1 MVGTRLVWNRLPDEV
16 RAEIRRRV
24 VAGDRAEDIALAL
37 GVGERSVFRIVAQ
50 AGGMPPRWDSR
61 SSSRLALRD
70 REEISL
76 GLERGDTFVSIA
88 GRVGRDP
95 STISREVARNGGRD
109 GYKAW
114 RADQHT
120 HLRAGRPKPEK
131 LALNKALALAVE
143 YLLEQ
148 HCSPEQIAGRLPLEF
163 PDDQDMRVS
172 HETIYQS
179 LFVHGRGALRKELV
193 SCLRSGRIS
202 RRPHGR
208 AVSGKGKIKDMAMI
222 ADRPADVED
231 RAIPGDWEGDLIL
244 GSLASKSS
252 IGTLVERSSRLVVLF
267 PLGQDRSAERTRL
280 ALAEAIQTLPR
291 QMIRSITWDQ
301 GKEMAEHAQFSIDT
315 GVQVWF
321 CDPHAPWQRGT
332 NENTNGLLREYF
344 PKGTDLSQITQATC
358 DAVATQMNNR
368 PRKILGFKTPL
379 ESFTELLALTA

>member
-1 MVGTRLVWNRLPDEV
+1 MVGTRKSPRRLSYELKLEV
-16 RAEIRRRV
+16 RRRV
-24 VAGDRAEDIALAL
+24 VAGERPSDVALAVDL
-37 GVGERSVFRIVAQ
+37 AVRSVFRIVAQ
-50 AGGMPPRWDSR
+50 AGGMPPRWDGR
-61 SSSRLALRD
+61 SSSRLLLCD

-76 GLERGDTFVSIA
+76 GVQRRDTFKSIA
-88 GRVGRDP
+88 KKVGCDP
-95 STISREVARNGGRD
+95 STISREIARNGGRD

-120 HLRAGRPKPEK
+120 HLRAARPKPEK
-131 LALNKALALAVE
+131 LALNKPLALAVE
-143 YLLEQ
+143 YMLEQ

-163 PDDQDMRVS
+163 PDDKDMRVS

-193 SCLRSGRIS
+193 TCLRSGRIT
-202 RRPHGR
+202 RRPHSR
-208 AVSGKGKIKDMAMI
+208 AVTGRGKIKDMAMI
-222 ADRPADVED
+222 ADRPADVDD

-244 GSLASKSS
+244 GSVASKSS

-267 PLGQDRSAERTRL
+267 PLGQDRTAQRTRL
-280 ALAEAIQTLPR
+280 ALADAIQTLPH

-301 GKEMAEHAQFSIDT
+301 GREMADHAQFSIDT

-332 NENTNGLLREYF
+332 NENTNGLLRQYF
-344 PKGTDLSQITQATC
+344 PKGTDLSQITQAAC

-368 PRKILGFKTPL
+368 PRKVLGFKTPL